1 MEFLTQLWAP
11 ILLSAFLVFLASSLI
26 HMVFKWHNSDY
37 QQLPNEDEVRAA
49 IARGNPVPGQYV
61 TPWCMDMKDMARPEV
76 QQKYISGPVG
86 LFNIMKNGTPNMGP
100 TLGQWFVFNLVAAVF
115 VAYVA
120 SHALLPGTTYLRVFQ
135 LVGAVTFMTYGG
147 ATIPNSIWLGTPW
160 KVTWKNLLDALIY
173 GCVTAGAFG
182 WLWPR

>member
-1 MEFLTQLWAP
+1 MEFLSTLWAP

-37 QQLPNEDEVRAA
+37 QKLPNEDEVRAA
-49 IARGNPVPGQYV
+49 IARGNPAPGQYV
-61 TPWCMDMKDMARPEV
+61 TPWCMDMKEMANPEMIK
-76 QQKYISGPVG
+76 KYEDGPVG
-86 LFNIMKNGTPNMGP
+86 LFNIMKKGKPNMGP
-100 TLGQWFVFNLVAAVF
+100 TLGQWFLFNIVVSVF

-120 SHALLPGTTYLRVFQ
+120 SHAILESTGYLKVFQ
-135 LVGAVTFMTYGG
+135 VVGSVAFLTYGG
-147 ATIPNSIWLGTPW
+147 ACIPNSIWMGTPW
-160 KVTWKNLLDALIY
+160 KITFKNLLDALIY

>member
-37 QQLPNEDEVRAA
+37 QQLPNEDEVRAV
-49 IARGNPVPGQYV
+49 IAKGNPAPGQYV
-61 TPWCMDMKDMARPEV
+61 TPYCMDMKEMANPEMV
-76 QQKYISGPVG
+76 KKYETGPVG
-86 LFNIMKNGTPNMGP
+86 MFTIMKNGKPNMGP
-100 TLGQWFVFNLVAAVF
+100 TLGQWFVFTVVVSVF

-120 SHALLPGTTYLRVFQ
+120 SHAILPETSYLKVFQ
-135 LVGAVTFMTYGG
+135 VVGSVAFLTYGG
-147 ATIPNSIWLGTPW
+147 ACVPQSIWMGTQW
-160 KVTWKNLLDALIY
+160 KITAKNLLDALIY